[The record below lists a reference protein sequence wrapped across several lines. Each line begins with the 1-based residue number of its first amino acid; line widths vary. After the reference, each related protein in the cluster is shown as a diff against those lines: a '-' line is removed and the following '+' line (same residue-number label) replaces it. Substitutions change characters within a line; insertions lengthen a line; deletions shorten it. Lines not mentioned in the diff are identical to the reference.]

1 MALQIVNL
9 KRVFKMK
16 NEETKKE
23 VVLADPNP
31 NMSPQEVVK
40 FYSSEYPELTNA
52 KIEGPNVVKDQ
63 ATYTLS
69 TKAGQ
74 LG

>member
-1 MALQIVNL
+1 MAFQVTNL
-9 KRVFKMK
+9 KRVFKIK

-23 VVLADPNP
+23 TILEDPNP
-31 NMSPQEVVK
+31 NMSAQEVAK
-40 FYSSEYPELTNA
+40 FYASEYPELTNA
-52 KIEGPNVVKDQ
+52 KIEGPTVVKDQ
-63 ATYTLS
+63 AHYVLS